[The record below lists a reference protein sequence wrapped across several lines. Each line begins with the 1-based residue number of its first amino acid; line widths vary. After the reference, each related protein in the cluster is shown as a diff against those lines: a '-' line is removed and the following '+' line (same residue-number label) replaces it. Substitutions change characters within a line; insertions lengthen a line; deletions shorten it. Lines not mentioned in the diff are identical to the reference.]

1 MKILAIVP
9 ARSGSKRLP
18 GKNIKILGDK
28 PLIAWTIECAKKIHD
43 ICDVIV
49 STDSTE
55 IADVAKQY
63 GAKVPFI
70 RPVELSTDIASSVD
84 VMLHAL
90 GEYERR
96 EGFVDGV
103 MLLQPTSPFRSID
116 LINRGIQKYQE
127 NNKGTIVGVS
137 PVRDHPEWVM
147 KKKGD
152 LLVPY
157 IAESQLSARSQ
168 DLQDAYVVNGC
179 FYLIEPDL
187 LKKTKK
193 IVSTNILPLI
203 VNSMEESLDIDDHW
217 DWKIAQMILGNK

>member
-63 GAKVPFI
+63 GATVPFI
-70 RPVELSTDIASSVD
+70 RPAELSTDTASSID

-157 IAESQLSARSQ
+157 MAESQPSSRSQ

-179 FYLIEPDL
+179 FYLIEPNL

-193 IVSTNILPLI
+193 IVSAEILPLI
-203 VNSMEESLDIDDHW
+203 ISSMEESLDIDDQW
-217 DWKIAQMILGNK
+217 DWKIAQMILSNK

>member
-70 RPVELSTDIASSVD
+70 RPAELSTDTASSAD

-103 MLLQPTSPFRSID
+103 MLLQPTSPFRSVD

-127 NNKGTIVGVS
+127 NSKGTIVGVS
-137 PVRDHPEWVM
+137 PVSDHPEWAM

-157 IAESQLSARSQ
+157 IAESQSSSRSQ
-168 DLQDAYVVNGC
+168 DLPEAFVVNGS

-193 IVSTNILPLI
+193 LVNAEIFPLI
-203 VNSMEESLDIDDHW
+203 ISSMEESLDIDDQW
-217 DWKIAQMILGNK
+217 DWKIAQMILGN

>member
-18 GKNIKILGDK
+18 GKNVKILGDK
-28 PLIAWTIECAKKIHD
+28 PLIAWTIECAKKIPD

-49 STDSTE
+49 STDSIE
-55 IADVAKQY
+55 IADIAKKY
-63 GAKVPFI
+63 GATAPFI
-70 RPVELSTDIASSVD
+70 RPMELSTDTATSVD
-84 VMLHAL
+84 VVLHAL
-90 GEYERR
+90 GEYERK

-116 LINRGIQKYQE
+116 LINRGIKKYQE

-157 IAESQLSARSQ
+157 IAKGQSSSRSQ
-168 DLQDAYVVNGC
+168 DLAEAFVVNGC

-193 IVSTNILPLI
+193 IVGEEIFPLI
-203 VNSMEESLDIDDHW
+203 ISSMEESLDIDDQW
-217 DWKIAQMILGNK
+217 DWKIAQMILGN

>member
-49 STDSTE
+49 STDSIE

-63 GAKVPFI
+63 GATVPFI
-70 RPVELSTDIASSVD
+70 RPIELSTDTASSVD

-90 GEYERR
+90 EEYEKK

-103 MLLQPTSPFRSID
+103 MLLQPTSPFRSIN
-116 LINRGIQKYQE
+116 LINRGIKKYQE
-127 NNKGTIVGVS
+127 NNKRTIVGVS

-157 IAESQLSARSQ
+157 IAESQSSSRSQ
-168 DLQDAYVVNGC
+168 DLPEAFVVNGC
-179 FYLIEPDL
+179 FYLIDQDL

-193 IVSTNILPLI
+193 IVSSEFFPLI
-203 VNSMEESLDIDDHW
+203 VNSMQESLDIDDQW
-217 DWKIAQMILGNK
+217 DWNIAQMIAASK